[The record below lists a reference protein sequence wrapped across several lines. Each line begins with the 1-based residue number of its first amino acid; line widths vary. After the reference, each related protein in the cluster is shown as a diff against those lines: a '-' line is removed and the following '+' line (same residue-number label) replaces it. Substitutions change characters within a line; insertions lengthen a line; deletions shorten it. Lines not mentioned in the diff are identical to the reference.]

1 MYSSFAVTAVYLNGC
16 AGCTVSIM
24 VVVVVQCIVMVEV
37 VMQCILMDIY
47 TLALRQKLTKYELYI
62 IINTKVTINTLNV
75 AEYIYTWHM
84 QKYLYVVQYCTTTI
98 QPL

>member
-1 MYSSFAVTAVYLNGC
+1 
-16 AGCTVSIM
+16 M

-84 QKYLYVVQYCTTTI
+84 QKYLYSTV
-98 QPL
+98 QPLHNHYNVLYDHCNHYYVM